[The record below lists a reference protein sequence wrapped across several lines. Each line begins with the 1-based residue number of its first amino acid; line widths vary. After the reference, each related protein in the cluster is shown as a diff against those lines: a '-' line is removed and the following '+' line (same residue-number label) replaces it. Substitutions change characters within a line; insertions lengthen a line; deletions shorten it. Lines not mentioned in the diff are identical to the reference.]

1 MRLKLE
7 FYTSNCNF
15 AVSCWQ
21 GQYSSR
27 TGAEIVMLAVKHALE
42 VRNLLEM
49 LVEMRNFVLVMLN
62 LAAVDLNLASDG
74 EISV

>member
-1 MRLKLE
+1 
-7 FYTSNCNF
+7 
-15 AVSCWQ
+15 
-21 GQYSSR
+21 
-27 TGAEIVMLAVKHALE
+27 MLAVKHALE